1 MSERLDEN
9 LMDDFEDVTPA
20 GKESFAEADD
30 FESVGPVRRRAAQPD
45 NAAGRYLEHLDSMDD
60 AEDGFEEIP
69 VSTGN
74 TVADE
79 IRARAAMGDQAYSL
93 AKRRAAERERREAEE
108 TGRQAESGSRS
119 GRKRRTG
126 RRTEERS
133 ARERYESPYS
143 SSGGRRHGGG
153 GGRVILVL
161 LLLLLVAAAAVVGV
175 YGFKRMKEHNE
186 KVAFYEQHFLP
197 YTMINGIDC
206 TDKTP
211 EEVKQLLESQ
221 VDGYQF
227 TLKTLESDEVITG
240 DDADLK
246 LNLAVDMNDILAA
259 QDHADYNRE
268 QGSSESVDSAV
279 EINEDKL
286 REKVKAFPEFQDMTE
301 TQDAE
306 AAFDEAAGLY
316 VLKEP
321 VTGTKVDVDAVAD
334 RVVEAVK
341 SLSDSL
347 DLAEEGFY
355 REPKQPTQE
364 MQDEVDKYN
373 RFLTADVELTFGSAG
388 TEKLPKETILACLTK
403 GEEDLIFDST
413 AIAVWIA
420 GLADKYDTYKKEHTF
435 TTTNGKTITLS
446 GAYGWLMDQEA
457 TRDKVVETVK
467 AGGTLSEA
475 PEYSRTAN
483 SHGEDDFGGTYV
495 EVNLNE
501 QHMYYYKE
509 GSCVLDSG
517 VVSGNVAKH
526 NTTPTGLFFVYAKQ
540 RDRILH
546 GENNSYN
553 TKVKYWMPFDG
564 GVGLH
569 DAWWR
574 SNFGGSIYKE
584 HGSHG
589 CVNLPSSVAAEL
601 YDMISVGTP
610 VIVFGGEQ
618 SRGPKPAETKEETT
632 KASEEETAVEETS
645 EQETTAASRDDD
657 SDDRDEE
664 PDEEEQPQETK
675 ARETKKETEAPAV
688 DNDDDDDDDDSGNDD
703 SGNDD
708 SGNDDSGNDDSGNDD
723 SGDDSGDD
731 EVVG

>member
-1 MSERLDEN
+1 MSERLDDN

-20 GKESFAEADD
+20 GKDSFSEADS
-30 FESVGPVRRRAAQPD
+30 FESVETAGRRGSQPD
-45 NAAGRYLEHLDSMDD
+45 NAAGRYLDHLDSMDAAD
-60 AEDGFEEIP
+60 DEFED
-69 VSTGN
+69 VAVQQTNS
-74 TVADE
+74 VADE

-93 AKRRAAERERREAEE
+93 AKRRAEERERRTSGNTDEK
-108 TGRQAESGSRS
+108 SGSGRRSDRKRRS
-119 GRKRRTG
+119 GRRAEDRP
-126 RRTEERS
+126 

-143 SSGGRRHGGG
+143 GGSGGGKRGGG
-153 GGRVILVL
+153 AGKVILVL
-161 LLLLLVAAAAVVGV
+161 VLLLLVAAGAVAGV

-186 KVAFYEQHFLP
+186 KVAFYGQHFLP
-197 YTMINGIDC
+197 YTVINGIDC

-221 VDGYQF
+221 VDGYRF
-227 TLKTLESDEVITG
+227 TLKTLETDEIITG
-240 DDADLK
+240 EDADLK
-246 LNLAVDMNDILAA
+246 LNLAVNVDDILAA
-259 QDHADYNRE
+259 QNHEDYNRE
-268 QGSSESVDSAV
+268 QGSTESVDSAV

-286 REKVKAFPEFQDMTE
+286 RELVRGLPEFQNMTE

-306 AAFDEAAGLY
+306 AAFDEETGMY

-341 SLSDSL
+341 TLSDSL

-355 REPKQPTQE
+355 KEPQPATQE
-364 MQDEVDKYN
+364 MRDEVDKYN
-373 RFLTADVELTFGSAG
+373 RYLSADITLTFGSAG
-388 TEKLPKETILACLTK
+388 TEKLPKETILACLTQ

-413 AIAVWIA
+413 AIAEWIA

-435 TTTNGKTITLS
+435 TTTGGKTIKLS

-457 TRDKVVETVK
+457 TRDKIVEAVK
-467 AGGTLSEA
+467 AGGTLSED

-517 VVSGNVAKH
+517 VVSGNVSKH

-540 RDRILH
+540 RDRVLH

-574 SNFGGSIYKE
+574 SNFGGSIYLE

-589 CVNLPSSVAAEL
+589 CVNLPSGVAAEL
-601 YDMISVGTP
+601 YEMISVGTP
-610 VIVFGGEQ
+610 VIVFGGVQ
-618 SRGPKPAETKEETT
+618 SHETKAAETKAETT
-632 KASEEETAVEETS
+632 EASTEETAVEETS
-645 EQETTAASRDDD
+645 EQETTTKAAPVDDEDDD
-657 SDDRDEE
+657 DDDEPATRAEE
-664 PDEEEQPQETK
+664 PEEEEQPQETK
-675 ARETKKETEAPAV
+675 APETKPTKKETEAEAPA
-688 DNDDDDDDDDSGNDD
+688 DNDDDDDDSGNDE
-703 SGNDD
+703 G
-708 SGNDDSGNDDSGNDD
+708 
-723 SGDDSGDD
+723 GDD